1 MPEETVGLTQD
12 AGWQIGV
19 QRSVPAPL
27 NEVWEFL
34 LSPEGLAVWLGPG
47 ARLSPQKGATYRT
60 EEGTSGEVR
69 GYRELQKI
77 RLSWQPRDRAEPCIL
92 QVAVTSNATGTAIRF
107 HQERLAGSTERAQMR
122 RHWQQVL
129 SVLAARWGA

>member
-1 MPEETVGLTQD
+1 M
-12 AGWQIGV
+12 

-27 NEVWEFL
+27 DEVWAFL
-34 LSPEGLAVWLGPG
+34 LSPEGLVLWLGSG
-47 ARLSPQKGATYRT
+47 ARLSPQKGTAYRT
-60 EEGTSGEVR
+60 EEGTTGEVR

-77 RLSWQPRDRAEPCIL
+77 RLSWQPPGRAEPCIL
-92 QVAVTSNATGTAIRF
+92 QVAVTPNATGTAIRL